1 VYVVSAC
8 EETVIK
14 SQAELDNLIR
24 TAKGA
29 NAVEELAR
37 ETRTAQVYQLSNGQT
52 LSINKKTGVTKVQGK
67 AH

>member
-1 VYVVSAC
+1 M
-8 EETVIK
+8 K
-14 SQAELDNLIR
+14 SQTELDSLIR